1 MDVHRPTRRDL
12 TLVPRVKPWLTIIV
26 VVLSGALL
34 VGAPITLR
42 AGSSVAH
49 PHTLQQVMAD
59 AADGRLDHHA
69 PHPTALQFSWDAGP
83 APIEGAAGASAVDA
97 LNDAPQVVAAE
108 HVVITLTSLAALVVL
123 LSVVGDSRNVR
134 RGEWRARTLHAP
146 WFAVA
151 DDPPPRLVPAQHPW
165 HPRCAMPA

>member
-12 TLVPRVKPWLTIIV
+12 TLVPRAKPWLT
-26 VVLSGALL
+26 VLVAILSAVLL
-34 VGAPITLR
+34 VGAPVSVR

-49 PHTLQQVMAD
+49 AHTLPQVLAD
-59 AADGRLDHHA
+59 AADGRLDHHT

-83 APIEGAAGASAVDA
+83 APIEGAAGASADDA

-123 LSVVGDSRNVR
+123 LSVAGVSRNGR

-151 DDPPPRLVPAQHPW
+151 DDPPPRPVTA
-165 HPRCAMPA
+165 